1 MTCTEYQLFISK
13 LLDNE
18 LRQNESSVLFTHLS
32 TCEEC
37 RGFFHECIVLN
48 ASFDAGSRSLLAES
62 EGKETRISD
71 TKSLWMMSEKG
82 SSFSLRPRISTL
94 ALLFLIS
101 LIVGLL
107 FSVSVTYSRNPQNSL
122 DNADPSALLRQ

>member
-1 MTCTEYQLFISK
+1 MTCTEHQLFISK

-18 LRQNESSVLFTHLS
+18 LRQNESSFLFTHIS

-37 RGFFHECIVLN
+37 RGFFHKCIALN
-48 ASFDAGSRSLLAES
+48 ASFDAGWRSLLAES
-62 EGKETRISD
+62 EGKEIKISD
-71 TKSLWMMSEKG
+71 PKYQWTMSNKG

-107 FSVSVTYSRNPQNSL
+107 FSVSVTYSRDPQNTL
-122 DNADPSALLRQ
+122 DNTDPTTLLRQ

>member
-18 LRQNESSVLFTHLS
+18 LRQNESSSLFAHLS
-32 TCEEC
+32 ACEEC
-37 RGFFHECIVLN
+37 KGFFHKCIALN
-48 ASFDAGSRSLLAES
+48 ASFDAGWRSLLAQS
-62 EGKETRISD
+62 EGKETKVPD
-71 TKSLWMMSEKG
+71 PKNLWMMSEKG

-107 FSVSVTYSRNPQNSL
+107 FSVSVTYSRNPQNTLETS
-122 DNADPSALLRQ
+122 DPTTLLRQ

>member
-18 LRQNESSVLFTHLS
+18 LRQNESSSLFAHIS

-37 RGFFHECIVLN
+37 RGFFHKCIALN
-48 ASFDAGSRSLLAES
+48 ASFDAGWRSLLADS
-62 EGKETRISD
+62 EGKEVIIPDPKSPWMISG
-71 TKSLWMMSEKG
+71 KN

-94 ALLFLIS
+94 TLLFLIS

-107 FSVSVTYSRNPQNSL
+107 FSVSVTYSRNPENTLESSE
-122 DNADPSALLRQ
+122 PTILLRQ

>member
-1 MTCTEYQLFISK
+1 MTCAEYQLFISK
-13 LLDNE
+13 LIDNE
-18 LRQNESSVLFTHLS
+18 LRQDESSFLFTHLS

-37 RGFFHECIVLN
+37 REFFHKCIALN
-48 ASFDAGSRSLLAES
+48 ASFDAGWRSLLAES
-62 EGKETRISD
+62 EGKEMRISD
-71 TKSLWMMSEKG
+71 PKSPWMMSDKG

-107 FSVSVTYSRNPQNSL
+107 FSVSVTYSRNPQNTL
-122 DNADPSALLRQ
+122 DNADPTTLLRQ